1 MQRRALLVA
10 AMAAPPLAG
19 CGAAEVR
26 VFRDFAIAESTL
38 DGLTRLR
45 HRTTGAWKLP
55 QVLEHV
61 AQSIEYSIRGF
72 PEPRSRLFQA
82 TAGSAAF
89 AVFKARGAMRHALD
103 EPIPG
108 APALS
113 ANSLEA
119 ALTRLKVAMR
129 DFTAH
134 RGEFKPHFAYGALG
148 REDYARAHLMHLA
161 NHWTEVVRA

>member
-1 MQRRALLVA
+1 MKRRALLVA
-10 AMAAPPLAG
+10 AIAAPPLAG

-26 VFRDFAIAESTL
+26 VFRDFGTAANALE
-38 DGLTRLR
+38 GLTRLR

-55 QVLEHV
+55 QILEHV
-61 AQSIEYSIRGF
+61 AQSIEYSMRGF
-72 PEPRSRLFQA
+72 PEPRSRLFQV

-89 AVFKARGAMRHALD
+89 AFFSARGAMRHALD

-113 ANSLEA
+113 ATSLET
-119 ALTRLKVAMR
+119 ALTRLRDAMR
-129 DFTAH
+129 DFAAH
-134 RGEFKPHFAYGALG
+134 RGDFKPHFAYGAL
-148 REDYARAHLMHLA
+148 RRDDYARAHLMHLA